1 VQTVGVGNA
10 PAAFTAA
17 LAGLPAGT
25 TVHYRAVA
33 SSDFGTFTGADRTLT
48 TASVTTPPVIG
59 VVTVGHARVS
69 GKTALVKVTCTNA
82 PCTLTLKL
90 TAQGRHHHRVG
101 VGSTTV
107 TLAAG
112 QTRIVRISLN
122 GTGKH
127 LLATRHGL
135 SAKLIVSQAPN
146 TTVSTQTVTFKAHRH
161 GHH

>member
-1 VQTVGVGNA
+1 VATVA
-10 PAAFTAA
+10 
-17 LAGLPAGT
+17 
-25 TVHYRAVA
+25 
-33 SSDFGTFTGADRTLT
+33 
-48 TASVTTPPVIG
+48 
-59 VVTVGHARVS
+59 VGHAKVNGNTVAVR
-69 GKTALVKVTCTNA
+69 VTCANA

-107 TLAAG
+107 TLNAG
-112 QTRIVRISLN
+112 QSGIVRVSLN

-135 SAKLIVSQAPN
+135 SARLVVSQAPN
-146 TTVSTQTVTFKAHRH
+146 TTVSTQTVRFKARRH

>member
-1 VQTVGVGNA
+1 MGH
-10 PAAFTAA
+10 TAA
-17 LAGLPAGT
+17 
-25 TVHYRAVA
+25 VR
-33 SSDFGTFTGADRTLT
+33 
-48 TASVTTPPVIG
+48 I
-59 VVTVGHARVS
+59 
-69 GKTALVKVTCTNA
+69 TCTNA

-107 TLAAG
+107 TLSAG
-112 QTRIVRISLN
+112 QTRIVRVSLN

-135 SAKLIVSQAPN
+135 SAKLVVSQAPS
-146 TTVSTQTVTFKAHRH
+146 TTVSTQTVRFKAHRH